1 MISQPGKARKW
12 CDRHLRG
19 CYRHMPTDSVI
30 ELGIVLY
37 PGVQMA
43 TVLGLTDLFGIA
55 QQGAGAP
62 DEPCRPRLRVSH
74 WQLDDTGRRPER
86 IHDSHPDAD
95 CSPSVLILPP
105 SLRAPIS
112 AEAAR
117 PYRDWLRQQHDAGV
131 RLASVCAG
139 AFLLGETGLLA
150 GRTVTTHWLHAEG
163 FWARFPDV
171 RLDADQLIIDA
182 DDIITAGGLM
192 AWTDLGLRLVDRYL
206 GARAM
211 IDTAQMLVID
221 PPGRQQR
228 YYSAFA
234 PRLNHGDGAILAVQ
248 HWLQESA
255 AQDVALAALAQ
266 RAGLEERTFLRR
278 FRKATGM
285 TTTDYCQRIRV
296 GRARELLQAS
306 RLPLERVAW
315 EVGYADPGAFR
326 KVFTRIVGLS
336 PGAYRR
342 RFGTTPGTSG

>member
-1 MISQPGKARKW
+1 MLNEPQ
-12 CDRHLRG
+12 
-19 CYRHMPTDSVI
+19 I

-43 TVLGLTDLFGIA
+43 TVFGLTDLFSIA
-55 QQGAGAP
+55 GRFDGAAG
-62 DEPCRPRLRVSH
+62 EPPLRPLRISH
-74 WQLDDTGRRPER
+74 WQLGETGQAPRRV
-86 IHDSHPDAD
+86 HDSHPAAS
-95 CSPSVLILPP
+95 CTPSVLILPP
-105 SLRAPIS
+105 SLEEPIS

-117 PYRDWLRQQHDAGV
+117 PYRDWLRQQHQAGV
-131 RLASVCAG
+131 RLASICAG

-150 GRTVTTHWLHAEG
+150 GRPATTHWLYVER
-163 FWARFPDV
+163 FLARFPEV

-206 GARAM
+206 GAKAM

-234 PRLNHGDGAILAVQ
+234 PRLNHGDSAILAVQ
-248 HWLQESA
+248 HWLQETA
-255 AQDVALAALAQ
+255 AEQVALADLAQ

-306 RLPLERVAW
+306 RLPIERVAW

-326 KVFTRIVGLS
+326 KVFTRVVGLT
-336 PGAYRR
+336 PGDYRR
-342 RFGTTPGTSG
+342 RFGMEPGA

>member
-1 MISQPGKARKW
+1 
-12 CDRHLRG
+12 
-19 CYRHMPTDSVI
+19 MPTEPLI

-55 QQGAGAP
+55 RKVSG
-62 DEPCRPRLRVSH
+62 EPGEPLPTQLRISH
-74 WQLDDTGRRPER
+74 WCLDATGQALER
-86 IHDSHPDAD
+86 THDSHPDAR
-95 CSPSVLILPP
+95 CVPSMLILPP
-105 SLRAPIS
+105 SLEEPIS

-117 PYRDWLRQQHDAGV
+117 PYRDWLRQQHRAGV

-150 GRTVTTHWLHAEG
+150 GRTITTHWLYVER
-163 FWARFPDV
+163 FMARFPAV

-234 PRLNHGDGAILAVQ
+234 PRLSHGDGAILAVQ
-248 HWLQESA
+248 QWLHETA
-255 AQDVALAALAQ
+255 AEEVALSALAR

-296 GRARELLQAS
+296 GRARELLQIG
-306 RLPLERVAW
+306 RLPIERVAW

-326 KVFTRIVGLS
+326 KVFTRVVGLT

-342 RFGTTPGTSG
+342 RFAMEPGVSR